1 MCIRDSSKGIGKEM
15 ARKLSNLDYH
25 IIICSRTKDEL
36 KNTADELSI
45 DYFVCDISDKK
56 NVDDMRESPSL
67 VLIRSLLN
75 LNAEVDY
82 YDPFVPI
89 IPPSRE
95 YNELT
100 GMKGKKSL
108 SKKINSYDA
117 VIISTDHDCIDYA
130 LIGEHANLII
140 DTRNAMKFYESKA
153 KIIKA

>member
-1 MCIRDSSKGIGKEM
+1 MEQPI
-15 ARKLSNLDYH
+15 
-25 IIICSRTKDEL
+25 
-36 KNTADELSI
+36 
-45 DYFVCDISDKK
+45 KK

-140 DTRNAMKFYESKA
+140 DTRNALKFYESKA